1 MTNSD
6 KPVRY
11 FTTVSCVY
19 LTCHSLTGKKL
30 IFCFRRLRRNTHGIW
45 NSLLLDRNLIYISF
59 SQVLELWLGYEYC
72 LDARGVT
79 QTFTLV
85 ALCQANRRSS
95 DRIMENLKKSAP
107 FVCGLKHI
115 FRKTIFL
122 TGHRN
127 YEYDH
132 ELTLINDWSAHTTTS
147 SSVLSC

>member
-1 MTNSD
+1 
-6 KPVRY
+6 V
-11 FTTVSCVY
+11 
-19 LTCHSLTGKKL
+19 
-30 IFCFRRLRRNTHGIW
+30 RRNTHGIW
-45 NSLLLDRNLIYISF
+45 NSLLLDRNLRYISF
-59 SQVLELWLGYEYC
+59 SQALELWSGYEYC

-95 DRIMENLKKSAP
+95 DPIMANLKKSAP

>member
-30 IFCFRRLRRNTHGIW
+30 IFCFRRVRKKYSWDLEQSAVGQKFN
-45 NSLLLDRNLIYISF
+45 IYIFLSG
-59 SQVLELWLGYEYC
+59 WLGYQYC

-95 DRIMENLKKSAP
+95 DRIMANLKKSAP

-122 TGHRN
+122 TGHRK

-132 ELTLINDWSAHTTTS
+132 QLTLINDWSAHTTTS